1 VIRSSS
7 AEWGELR
14 EADEGGVMTFATMLP
29 LAMLI
34 AQAEARFRA
43 WQGMRLIGLLTVILL
58 VLAIIYLVKRIMAK

>member
-1 VIRSSS
+1 
-7 AEWGELR
+7 
-14 EADEGGVMTFATMLP
+14 MTFATMLP